1 MKVLLVSAN
10 TLTQPYPV
18 YPLGLDYVAG
28 AIADRHQVR
37 ILDMNAEDDENVLF
51 TAIDGFAPDVI
62 GMSIRN
68 VDTTDASNPKGF
80 FAGYKELTADMR
92 ACSSAV
98 VVLGGSGFTIFPG
111 ETMRALGADYG
122 IIGEGERLA
131 PLLEALEGRR
141 YAASIPGVI
150 TQHSPVVFPSPW
162 PNGIVRKF
170 DPQLPHLGYYLENGG
185 MLNLQTK
192 RGCGFNCI
200 YCTYPHIEGHRM
212 RLFDPREVADTARR
226 LQEAGAR
233 YFFVTDSA
241 FNANAEH
248 SLAVAQAFKK
258 SGVSI
263 PWGAF
268 FAPVTPVGDYY
279 RILADAGLTHVEFGT
294 ESLSDAV
301 LKAYRKP
308 FRVGQVFEAHAAAV
322 AAGLYVAHYI
332 LLGGPGETPATMV
345 ETLER
350 LERLDKC
357 ALFFFC
363 GMRIYP
369 QTDLYEM
376 ACRDGQI
383 QASGN
388 ILEPLFYR
396 SPEIGGREIMTRV
409 QERAGGR
416 LNWIIGDGGEQT
428 AGVISKMHA
437 RGYSGPLWELCIR

>member
-37 ILDMNAEDDENVLF
+37 ILDLNAEEDENVLF
-51 TAIDGFAPDVI
+51 TVIDAFSPDVI

-68 VDTTDASNPKGF
+68 VDTSDASNPKGF
-80 FAGYKELTADMR
+80 FAGYKELAADLR
-92 ACSSAV
+92 ARSSATII
-98 VVLGGSGFTIFPG
+98 LGGSGFTIFPG
-111 ETMRALGADYG
+111 ETMRALGANYG
-122 IIGEGERLA
+122 IIGEGERLVL
-131 PLLEALEGRR
+131 LLEAIEGRR
-141 YAASIPGVI
+141 DAASIPGVV
-150 TQHSPVVFPSPW
+150 TQHSPVVFPTPW

-170 DPQLPHLGYYLENGG
+170 DPHLPHLGYYLENGG

-192 RGCGFNCI
+192 RGCRFNCI
-200 YCTYPHIEGHRM
+200 YCTYPQIEGHVM
-212 RLFDPREVADTARR
+212 RLFDPQEVADTARR

-233 YFFVTDSA
+233 YFFVSDSA
-241 FNANAEH
+241 FNASVEH
-248 SLAVAQAFKK
+248 SLAIAQAFKK
-258 SGVSI
+258 AGVSI

-268 FAPVTPVGDYY
+268 FAPVTPVDDYY

-322 AAGLYVAHYI
+322 AAGIYVAHYF
-332 LLGGPGETPATMV
+332 LLGGPGETPTTMV
-345 ETLER
+345 DTLER
-350 LERLDKC
+350 IETLDKC
-357 ALFFFC
+357 VLFFFC

-369 QTDLYEM
+369 QTDLYEI
-376 ACRDGQI
+376 ACQDGQI
-383 QASGN
+383 EASGN
-388 ILEPLFYR
+388 LLEPLFYR
-396 SPEIGGREIMTRV
+396 SPEIGGREILARV
-409 QERAGGR
+409 RERADGR

-428 AGVISKMHA
+428 AGVISRMYA
-437 RGYSGPLWELCIR
+437 RGYSGPLWEHRIR

>member
-37 ILDMNAEDDENVLF
+37 ILDLNAEEDENVLF
-51 TAIDGFAPDVI
+51 TVIDAFSPDVI

-68 VDTTDASNPKGF
+68 VDTSDASNPKGF
-80 FAGYKELTADMR
+80 FAGYKELAADLR
-92 ACSSAV
+92 ARSSATII
-98 VVLGGSGFTIFPG
+98 LGGSGFTIFPG
-111 ETMRALGADYG
+111 ETMRALGANYG
-122 IIGEGERLA
+122 IIGEGERLVL
-131 PLLEALEGRR
+131 LLEAIEGRR
-141 YAASIPGVI
+141 DAASIPGVV
-150 TQHSPVVFPSPW
+150 TQHSPVVFPTPW

-170 DPQLPHLGYYLENGG
+170 DPHLPHLGYYLENGG

-192 RGCGFNCI
+192 RGCRFNCI
-200 YCTYPHIEGHRM
+200 YCTYPQIEGHVM
-212 RLFDPREVADTARR
+212 RLFDPQEVADTARR

-233 YFFVTDSA
+233 YFFVSDSA
-241 FNANAEH
+241 FNASVEH

-258 SGVSI
+258 AGVSI

-268 FAPVTPVGDYY
+268 FAPVTPVDDYY

-322 AAGLYVAHYI
+322 AAGIYVAHYF
-332 LLGGPGETPATMV
+332 LLGGPGETPTTMV
-345 ETLER
+345 DTLER
-350 LERLDKC
+350 IETLDKC
-357 ALFFFC
+357 VLFFFC

-369 QTDLYEM
+369 QTDLYEI
-376 ACRDGQI
+376 ACQDGQI
-383 QASGN
+383 EASGN
-388 ILEPLFYR
+388 LLEPLFYR
-396 SPEIGGREIMTRV
+396 SPEIGGREILARV
-409 QERAGGR
+409 RERADGR

-428 AGVISKMHA
+428 AGVISRMYA
-437 RGYSGPLWELCIR
+437 RGYSGPLWEHRIR

>member
-1 MKVLLVSAN
+1 MKVLLVSTN

-37 ILDMNAEDDENVLF
+37 ILDLNAEEDENVLYTF
-51 TAIDGFAPDVI
+51 IDRFAPDVI

-68 VDTTDASNPKGF
+68 VDTSDASNSKGF
-80 FAGYKELTADMR
+80 FAGYKELAADLR
-92 ACSSAV
+92 ARSSATI
-98 VVLGGSGFTIFPG
+98 VLGGSGFTIFPG

-122 IIGEGERLA
+122 IIGEGERLVL
-131 PLLEALEGRR
+131 LLEAIEGRR
-141 YAASIPGVI
+141 DAASIPGVV
-150 TQHSPVVFPSPW
+150 TQHSPVVFPTPW
-162 PNGIVRKF
+162 PNGIVRQF
-170 DPQLPHLGYYLENGG
+170 DPHLPHLGYYLENGG

-192 RGCGFNCI
+192 RGCSFNCI
-200 YCTYPHIEGHRM
+200 YCTYPQIEGHVM
-212 RLFDPREVADTARR
+212 RLFDPQEVADAARR

-241 FNANAEH
+241 FNASAEH

-258 SGVSI
+258 AGVSI

-268 FAPVTPVGDYY
+268 FAPLTPVDDYY

-308 FRVGQVFEAHAAAV
+308 FRIGQAFEAHAAAV
-322 AAGLYVAHYI
+322 AAGIYVAHYF
-332 LLGGPGETPATMV
+332 LLGGPGETSTTMV

-350 LERLDKC
+350 IEGLDKC
-357 ALFFFC
+357 VLFFFC

-369 QTDLYEM
+369 QTDLYEI
-376 ACRDGQI
+376 ACQDGQI
-383 QASGN
+383 EASGN
-388 ILEPLFYR
+388 LLEPLFYR
-396 SPEIGGREIMTRV
+396 SPEIGGREILARV
-409 QERAGGR
+409 RERADGR

-428 AGVISKMHA
+428 AGVISRMHA
-437 RGYSGPLWELCIR
+437 RGYSGPLWEHRIR

>member
-37 ILDMNAEDDENVLF
+37 ILDLNAEEDENVLYTF
-51 TAIDGFAPDVI
+51 IDGFAPDVI

-68 VDTTDASNPKGF
+68 VDTSDASNPKGF
-80 FAGYKELTADMR
+80 FAGYKELTADLR
-92 ACSSAV
+92 ARSSAAI
-98 VVLGGSGFTIFPG
+98 VLGGSGFTIFPG
-111 ETMRALGADYG
+111 ETMCALGADYG
-122 IIGEGERLA
+122 IIGEGERLVL
-131 PLLEALEGRR
+131 LLEAIEGRR
-141 YAASIPGVI
+141 DAASIPGVV
-150 TQHSPVVFPSPW
+150 TQHSPVVFPTPW

-170 DPQLPHLGYYLENGG
+170 DPHLPHLGYYLENGG

-192 RGCGFNCI
+192 RGCSFNCI
-200 YCTYPHIEGHRM
+200 YCTYPQIEGHVM
-212 RLFDPREVADTARR
+212 RLFDPQEVADTARR

-233 YFFVTDSA
+233 YFFVSDSA
-241 FNANAEH
+241 FNASVEH
-248 SLAVAQAFKK
+248 SLAVAQAFKQA
-258 SGVSI
+258 GVSI

-268 FAPVTPVGDYY
+268 FAPVTPVDDYY

-322 AAGLYVAHYI
+322 AAGIYVAHYF
-332 LLGGPGETPATMV
+332 LPGGPGETPTTMV
-345 ETLER
+345 DTLER
-350 LERLDKC
+350 IERLDKC
-357 ALFFFC
+357 VLFFFC

-369 QTDLYEM
+369 QTDLYEI
-376 ACRDGQI
+376 ACQDGQI
-383 QASGN
+383 EASGN
-388 ILEPLFYR
+388 LLEPLFYR
-396 SPEIGGREIMTRV
+396 SPDIGGHEILARV
-409 QERAGGR
+409 RERADGR

-428 AGVISKMHA
+428 AGVISRMYA
-437 RGYSGPLWELCIR
+437 RGYSGPLWEHRIR

>member
-28 AIADRHQVR
+28 AIADHHQVR
-37 ILDMNAEDDENVLF
+37 ILDLNAEDDENVLF
-51 TAIDGFAPDVI
+51 TVIDAFTPDVI

-68 VDTTDASNPKGF
+68 VDTSDASNPKGF
-80 FAGYKELTADMR
+80 FAGYKELTAHMR
-92 ACSSAV
+92 ARSSAAII
-98 VVLGGSGFTIFPG
+98 LGGSGFTIFPG
-111 ETMRALGADYG
+111 ETMRALGAEYG
-122 IIGEGERLA
+122 IIGEGERLVL
-131 PLLEALEGRR
+131 LLEALEDHRD
-141 YAASIPGVI
+141 AASIPGVV
-150 TQHSPVVFPSPW
+150 TQYSPVVFPTPW

-192 RGCGFNCI
+192 RGCSFNCI
-200 YCTYPHIEGHRM
+200 YCTYPQIEGHVM
-212 RLFDPREVADTARR
+212 RLFDPQEVADTARR

-233 YFFVTDSA
+233 YFFVSDSA
-241 FNANAEH
+241 FNASVEH

-258 SGVSI
+258 AGVSI

-268 FAPVTPVGDYY
+268 FAPVSPVGDYY

-294 ESLSDAV
+294 ESLSDVV

-322 AAGLYVAHYI
+322 AAGIYVAHYF
-332 LLGGPGETPATMV
+332 LLGGPGETPTTMV

-350 LERLDKC
+350 IERLDKC
-357 ALFFFC
+357 VLFFFC

-369 QTDLYEM
+369 QTDLYEI
-376 ACRDGQI
+376 ACQDGQI
-383 QASGN
+383 EASGN
-388 ILEPLFYR
+388 LLEPLFYR
-396 SPEIGGREIMTRV
+396 SPEIGGREILARV
-409 QERAGGR
+409 RERADGR

-437 RGYSGPLWELCIR
+437 RGYSGPLWEHRIR

>member
-37 ILDMNAEDDENVLF
+37 ILDLNAEDDENVLF
-51 TAIDGFAPDVI
+51 TVIDGFAPDVI
-62 GMSIRN
+62 GISIRN

-80 FAGYKELTADMR
+80 FAGYKALTAALR
-92 ACSSAV
+92 ACSSAAII
-98 VVLGGSGFTIFPG
+98 LGGSGFTIFPG
-111 ETMRALGADYG
+111 ETTCALGADYG
-122 IIGEGERLA
+122 IIGEGERLV

-141 YAASIPGVI
+141 DAASIPGVV
-150 TQHSPVVFPSPW
+150 TQHSPVVFPNPW

-192 RGCGFNCI
+192 RGCSFNCI
-200 YCTYPHIEGHRM
+200 YCTYPHIEGHVM
-212 RLFDPREVADTARR
+212 RLFDPQEVAYTARR

-233 YFFVTDSA
+233 YFFATDSA
-241 FNANAEH
+241 FNASAEH

-258 SGVSI
+258 AGVSI

-279 RILADAGLTHVEFGT
+279 RKLADAGLTHVEFGT

-301 LKAYRKP
+301 LKSYRKP
-308 FRVGQVFEAHAAAV
+308 FRADQVFEAHAAAV
-322 AAGLYVAHYI
+322 AAGLYVAHYV
-332 LLGGPGETPATMV
+332 LLGGPGETPSTMA
-345 ETLER
+345 ETLAR

-369 QTDLYEM
+369 QTDLYEI
-376 ACRDGQI
+376 ACQDGQI
-383 QASGN
+383 EASGSL
-388 ILEPLFYR
+388 LEPLFYR
-396 SPEIGGREIMTRV
+396 SPEKS
-409 QERAGGR
+409 A
-416 LNWIIGDGGEQT
+416 
-428 AGVISKMHA
+428 AA
-437 RGYSGPLWELCIR
+437 RS

>member
-37 ILDMNAEDDENVLF
+37 ILDMNAEDDENLLSAV
-51 TAIDGFAPDVI
+51 IDGFAPDVI

-68 VDTTDASNPKGF
+68 VDTTDASDPKGF
-80 FAGYKELTADMR
+80 FGAYKELTADMR

-98 VVLGGSGFTIFPG
+98 IILGGSGFTIFPG
-111 ETMRALGADYG
+111 EMMRALGADYG

-131 PLLEALEGRR
+131 PLLEAIEGHRN
-141 YAASIPGVI
+141 AASIPGVV
-150 TQHSPVVFPSPW
+150 TQNAPVVFPSPW
-162 PNGIVRKF
+162 PNGIVRNF

-192 RGCGFNCI
+192 RGCVFNCI
-200 YCTYPHIEGHRM
+200 YCTYPHIEGHVM
-212 RLFDPREVADTARR
+212 RLFDPREVADTARQ

-241 FNANAEH
+241 FNANVKH
-248 SLAVAQAFKK
+248 SLAVAQAFKRF
-258 SGVSI
+258 GVSI

-322 AAGLYVAHYI
+322 AAGLHVAHYI
-332 LLGGPGETPATMV
+332 LLGGPGETSSTMV
-345 ETLER
+345 ETLEH

-369 QTDLYEM
+369 QTDLHEM

-383 QASGN
+383 KACGN
-388 ILEPLFYR
+388 LLEPRFYR
-396 SPEIGGREIMTRV
+396 SPEIGHREIMTRLKA
-409 QERAGGR
+409 RAGGR